1 MAWPR
6 GFFWGRRAGGR
17 RARGRRLAESHHPI
31 AGLAPGLA
39 RASGGEGRRGGGENM
54 ALKYPGASSRHDYGA
69 ERGTRSSFWGPLP
82 MCSPAWRAASKVP
95 PPRHRP
101 PPCSVGSPS
110 RSLSGCCT
118 PRRGVRGPGASR
130 GGGVCAWGVAPGGT
144 SVGASWDTS
153 VGASPDT
160 PMFWVSMGTCQGTQV
175 PLSGADPPHPE
186 AI

>member
-95 PPRHRP
+95 PPRHP
-101 PPCSVGSPS
+101 PSPCSVGSPS

-130 GGGVCAWGVAPGGT
+130 GGGCVRGGLRLGVPRWEHPGTPQWGHLRTPRCFGCRWGHARAPR
-144 SVGASWDTS
+144 S
-153 VGASPDT
+153 
-160 PMFWVSMGTCQGTQV
+160 
-175 PLSGADPPHPE
+175 H
-186 AI
+186 